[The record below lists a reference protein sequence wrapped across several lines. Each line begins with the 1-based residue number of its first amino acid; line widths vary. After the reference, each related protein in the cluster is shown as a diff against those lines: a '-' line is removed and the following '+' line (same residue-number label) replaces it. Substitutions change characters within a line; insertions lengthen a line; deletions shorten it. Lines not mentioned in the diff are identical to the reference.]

1 MEECALSNHVGLG
14 IDDIIYAGYTERGLS
29 NSGARWNAEQ
39 GKDALC
45 LIALGVCSIPCQS
58 GEMNTDKPEYQVTSD
73 SLTREKKAVADH
85 SIDLSHHILLNYTK
99 LLAKKIQEQGPA

>member
-1 MEECALSNHVGLG
+1 
-14 IDDIIYAGYTERGLS
+14 
-29 NSGARWNAEQ
+29 
-39 GKDALC
+39 
-45 LIALGVCSIPCQS
+45 
-58 GEMNTDKPEYQVTSD
+58 MNTDKPEYQVTSD